1 MCWQSIHYC
10 ILRWSNQLWL
20 AHSFSCTTQLPTIWM
35 TLTRCL
41 SMLSGSRYLGFLKTG
56 LMLFPFHVCSGRFKS
71 GITGPWKKKLVI
83 TFDDGYQDFVT
94 NALPILH
101 EHRATATVFLVT
113 GMLGERA
120 SWNKSGADERLMSEE
135 DVRSIKAHGIS
146 LGSHTA
152 THANLT
158 LLDHKEVRRQLK
170 DSSDKLAQLG
180 ETFYAFSYPW
190 GQWTSG
196 IADTVREE
204 GYECALAV
212 GEKTRLIAFN
222 THCLPRITMGRAIDS
237 KRFQT
242 LLTRTHVEMELRRR
256 FWILRDKWSS
266 LLRWFS
272 SLGVWFPAA
281 CSGEIM

>member
-1 MCWQSIHYC
+1 MIGPFILMYHSIADHLDDPYSVPINAFRQQISWIFENGFDVVSLSC
-10 ILRWSNQLWL
+10 LLRSLQERNYRSL
-20 AHSFSCTTQLPTIWM
+20 
-35 TLTRCL
+35 
-41 SMLSGSRYLGFLKTG
+41 
-56 LMLFPFHVCSGRFKS
+56 
-71 GITGPWKKKLVI
+71 KKKLVI

-266 LLRWFS
+266 LLR
-272 SLGVWFPAA
+272 
-281 CSGEIM
+281 